1 MSSLLDCMRGEL
13 GWVAQWKNIVDVSR
27 DLKGI
32 IIKKIE
38 EASKRGLRI
47 KIYVDQARKASCKNY
62 IKEAIK
68 KLKLL
73 AKKENYL

>member
-38 EASKRGLRI
+38 EKQRAKNQNVTI
-47 KIYVDQARKASCKNY
+47 KDFFECLQ
-62 IKEAIK
+62 E
-68 KLKLL
+68 
-73 AKKENYL
+73 